1 MKKIMTLLTIA
12 FAALLA
18 GCADSDVPQEGE
30 HFQKLPVNLST
41 FRLPQVTEVF
51 SLNCGHCK
59 KMESVLPQLEELTKQ
74 NIGKIHV
81 TFNESAQVGA
91 MIYYTAEMQLGKKP
105 EPSMMDELF
114 TAAQMGDGATMAE
127 KKQAID
133 DAFHSR
139 GLISPYELKE
149 DQQKQLFRAMQVAED
164 ITEKGQINSVPTFI
178 VNGKY
183 MVLTSGHKDVEDIAK
198 TINYLTENN
207 PK

>member
-1 MKKIMTLLTIA
+1 MKKIMTLLTIS
-12 FAALLA
+12 FATLLV
-18 GCADSDVPQEGE
+18 GCADSDVPQEGKQ
-30 HFQKLPVNLST
+30 FQKLPVNLST

-198 TINYLTENN
+198 TIHYVTKNN

>member
-1 MKKIMTLLTIA
+1 MKKILVLMTIA
-12 FAALLA
+12 FATLLA
-18 GCADSDVPQEGE
+18 GCAESDVPQEGKQ
-30 HFQKLPVNLST
+30 FRTLPVNLST
-41 FRLPQVTEVF
+41 FRLPQVAEVF

-59 KMESVLPQLEELTKQ
+59 KMELVLPQLEQLTKQ

-91 MIYYTAEMQLGKKP
+91 MIYYSAEMQLGKKP
-105 EPSMMDELF
+105 ETSMMNELF
-114 TAAQMGDGATMAE
+114 TAAQMGNDATMATS
-127 KKQAID
+127 KQAID

-139 GLISPYELKE
+139 GLTSPYELKQ
-149 DQQKQLFRAMQVAED
+149 DQQKQLFRAMQVAEE

-198 TINYLTENN
+198 TINYLIQNN
-207 PK
+207 LK